1 MYGISKQFS
10 IIFHYF
16 QNRILFSSA
25 LRGFAGFNFFKDF
38 NPLLQFQKKWTRF
51 KRNSRIIIR
60 LEYLHWTLD
69 NLRQNID
76 LCPTKAA
83 SQRTQLSGGKLG
95 KFLISISLPCS
106 AFLFYEHFNR
116 LSNYAVIFY
125 IQNSKMYLSKNILY
139 QHFAFLYVI
148 T

>member
-1 MYGISKQFS
+1 MYGISKQVS

-16 QNRILFSSA
+16 QNRILFSST

-38 NPLLQFQKKWTRF
+38 KPLLQFQKKWTRF
-51 KRNSRIIIR
+51 KRNSRIRIR
-60 LEYLHWTLD
+60 LEYLHWTLE